1 MPSLHR
7 GAARTLHS
15 YYPPGAHPS
24 IHIRAPHFPAF
35 SPSESSNNPPTSPA
49 TKLDLLLLSAADG
62 RETLVDL
69 TKTLTEM
76 SQQGKLGPN
85 DITPELI
92 DAEVTENS
100 CGEPDLLILM
110 APSNYKVRREQRQ
123 RPESNFGKKRLVG
136 EERRMEARMQDD
148 VGGGGAGGDV
158 CLRGYPPWQ
167 VRLTEMIHVQGCDG
181 VEYQAFLQAL
191 HQYADCQMRFGR

>member
-1 MPSLHR
+1 M
-7 GAARTLHS
+7 
-15 YYPPGAHPS
+15 
-24 IHIRAPHFPAF
+24 
-35 SPSESSNNPPTSPA
+35 
-49 TKLDLLLLSAADG
+49 
-62 RETLVDL
+62 DL

-92 DAEVTENS
+92 NAEVTENS

-110 APSNYKVRREQRQ
+110 APSNYKGRRGQRQ
-123 RPESNFGKKRLVG
+123 RTERKCGKRHAGG
-136 EERRMEARMQDD
+136 EERRTEARVQDD